1 MHQVHAMLDL
11 NLLRVFDAL
20 LEERSVTRAG
30 ARLGLSQS
38 AVSHALNRLR
48 HGMSDELFV
57 RGPDGMRPTPRAVEI
72 GAQVHV
78 ALLQLQAALSPSD
91 FDPKTT
97 ERRFTIAAGSY
108 ASAVIAPALVARLSA
123 EAPLSELALVDY
135 APEIIDA
142 LDARQADFVI
152 GSVVAAPE
160 RFVRETLL
168 LEELAWVVRA
178 DSALAQREHVDLA
191 ALAAT
196 PHVVISRRPP
206 GQPDETAMRRGVVT
220 RPSWE
225 DAGALEAAL
234 ATQGLRRRIGVTV
247 SDTYAALAI
256 AARSEMAAL
265 IPRRLALLSAARG
278 TLKLIEPPYASPP
291 VEVGLT
297 YLRER
302 LSEPP
307 IAWMRD
313 LLRDAARE
321 IA

>member
-1 MHQVHAMLDL
+1 M
-11 NLLRVFDAL
+11 LRVFDVL

-30 ARLGLSQS
+30 ARLGLTQS
-38 AVSHALNRLR
+38 AVSHALSRLR
-48 HGMSDELFV
+48 HGLGDELFV
-57 RGPDGMRPTPRAVEI
+57 RGPDGMRPTPRALEI
-72 GAQVHV
+72 GAQVH
-78 ALLQLQAALSPSD
+78 AAIHQLQTALSTTD
-91 FDPKTT
+91 FDPAKS
-97 ERRFTIAAGSY
+97 ERRFTIAAGTY
-108 ASAVIAPALVARLSA
+108 ASAVIAPSLVARLAA
-123 EAPLSELALVDY
+123 EAPLTELALSDY
-135 APEIIDA
+135 APAVIDA

-152 GSVVAAPE
+152 GGVVAAPE
-160 RFVRETLL
+160 RFARETLL
-168 LEELAWVVRA
+168 VEELAWVVNV
-178 DSALAQREHVDLA
+178 DSPLARRPVVDLA

-206 GQPDETAMRRGVVT
+206 GQADEAAVRRGVLT

-234 ATQGLRRRIGVTV
+234 AAEGLRRRVGVTV

-265 IPRRLALLSAARG
+265 VPRRLARLSAARG

-291 VEVGLT
+291 VEVGLMF
-297 YLRER
+297 LRER
-302 LSEPP
+302 LAEPP

-313 LLRDAARE
+313 VLREVARG